1 MHQTTELIEN
11 LQNEVNKLKLENI
24 KLRHELELLKLN
36 NEINEQRK
44 RRRIDFSVANQE
56 EYFDLFE

>member
-56 EYFDLFE
+56 EYFDLF